1 MSCHVLPLPAS
12 LTTKLYAGV
21 CRVTVGNNT
30 WWSRYFRFN
39 RNLFDAVGVGTKAGI
54 QRYDLDHVTQEDVA
68 EGLADLCQ
76 DVINAY
82 DDSIQF
88 AKFMSTQLLILSGT
102 IVATGRSAQ
111 DEQMVFALMWGSA
124 LCGWLIVMRSTSL
137 EMNANDHFILYSYLV
152 FHHKFLI
159 VDLVR
164 HAVNYSTPDWMD
176 AGAASGRADHVGAQR
191 AVFSGVPEAAGAEPS
206 A

>member
-1 MSCHVLPLPAS
+1 M
-12 LTTKLYAGV
+12 
-21 CRVTVGNNT
+21 TVGNNT

-137 EMNANDHFILYSYLV
+137 AMTS
-152 FHHKFLI
+152 
-159 VDLVR
+159 
-164 HAVNYSTPDWMD
+164 
-176 AGAASGRADHVGAQR
+176 
-191 AVFSGVPEAAGAEPS
+191 
-206 A
+206 